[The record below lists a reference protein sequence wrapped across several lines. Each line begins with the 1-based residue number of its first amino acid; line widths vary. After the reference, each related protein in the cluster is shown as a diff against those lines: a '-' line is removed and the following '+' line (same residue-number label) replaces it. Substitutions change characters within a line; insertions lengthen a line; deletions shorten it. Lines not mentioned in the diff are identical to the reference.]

1 MVWHTVSIVFVQR
14 NTGYPLVLKVF
25 KMAKQQ
31 NFMGM
36 NLNACLALNISTYNQ
51 RVGGLI
57 AKVLYYIDTQ

>member
-1 MVWHTVSIVFVQR
+1 
-14 NTGYPLVLKVF
+14 
-25 KMAKQQ
+25 MAKQQ
-31 NFMGM
+31 NFIGM